1 MSPAFTLLKNA
12 NLFAPQALGV
22 VDILMAGEQIA
33 AIEPALSITGLPG
46 LVTLDLAGQTVV
58 PGLVDGHV
66 HLIGG
71 GGEGGFATRTP
82 EVTMSKLTTAGVTT
96 VAGLLGTDCVTRHNA
111 TLYAKTKGLNAE
123 GITAVMFTGG
133 YTVPSP
139 TITQSIQ
146 DDIVFLDTVV
156 GLKLAISDHR
166 SSCPSLDELA
176 RMVSD
181 ARVAGMVGKK
191 CGRVVVHLGGAPEG
205 LAPLK
210 ALLEMTDIPISQ
222 FIPTH
227 INRKAFL
234 FEQALDWAKQGGFI
248 DITSGINP
256 DIGAKGAIKPSSAF
270 VRCLRAGLDLKRVCI
285 SSDGNGSLPLFDD
298 QGAMVG
304 LGVSGFSSLLETL
317 RELVLH
323 EGIALSDALMPF
335 TQAPAY
341 ALGLDHCKGRIA
353 EGMSADL
360 LVLDDN
366 LMLKHT
372 FARGRCM
379 VRDGEAI
386 VRGTFEA

>member
-12 NLFAPQALGV
+12 NLFSPQALGV
-22 VDILMAGEQIA
+22 VDILLAGEQIA

-82 EVTMSKLTTAGVTT
+82 EVTMSKLTTAGVKT
-96 VAGLLGTDCVTRHNA
+96 VAGLLGTDCVTRHND

-123 GITAVMFTGG
+123 GITGG

-139 TITQSIQ
+139 RITQSIQ
-146 DDIVFLDTVV
+146 DDIVFLDKVV

-366 LMLKHT
+366 LMLQHT